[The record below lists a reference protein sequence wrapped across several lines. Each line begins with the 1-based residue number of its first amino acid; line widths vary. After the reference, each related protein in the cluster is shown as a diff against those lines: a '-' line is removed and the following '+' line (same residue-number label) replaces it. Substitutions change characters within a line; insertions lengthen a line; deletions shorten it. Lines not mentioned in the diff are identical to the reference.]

1 MSQRTP
7 SEVAQVTAA
16 STTYTGEVRL
26 YWITVSASADSVVT
40 ISDDT
45 TELLRVNILAKTTA
59 HMVFMPS
66 IVCKTSLVVAEAS
79 GTAFITTCRSG
90 GY

>member
-1 MSQRTP
+1 MSSTP
-7 SEVAQVTAA
+7 IETALVTAA

-40 ISDDT
+40 LSDDS
-45 TELLRVNILAKTTA
+45 TEKLRINILAKTTV
-59 HMVFMPS
+59 HLVFMPS
-66 IVCKTSLVVAEAS
+66 FVFYTSLVVAESS
-79 GTAFITTCRSG
+79 GTAFITTARSG